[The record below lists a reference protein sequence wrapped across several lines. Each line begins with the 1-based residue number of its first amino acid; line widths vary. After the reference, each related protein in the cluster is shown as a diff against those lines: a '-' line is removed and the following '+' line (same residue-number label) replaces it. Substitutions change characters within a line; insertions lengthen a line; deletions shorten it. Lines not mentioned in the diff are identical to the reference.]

1 MASSDCDIG
10 TRDDV
15 IIAAPI
21 QGTLRAQAARREQYF
36 EIVFP
41 LFEPRAYVYRGA
53 TRARSMA
60 RLRST
65 QLLDSGTTVR
75 RTFAVVPIHSEV
87 FRFAFVPR

>member
-1 MASSDCDIG
+1 MLVSSG
-10 TRDDV
+10 RRRAGPAGERDDLGLQCRPPLP
-15 IIAAPI
+15 A
-21 QGTLRAQAARREQYF
+21 GSQYF